1 MPRETEINESMSART
16 WISPVPGRG
25 TAFPS
30 SKPENYRHREGFYGH
45 ALGEKTFNEKIR
57 AACVIAG
64 LQGEG
69 FVNIITANSL
79 RATMIQWLL
88 DANHPE
94 TVIAKKTGHKDMKS
108 LKSYN
113 NLRGD
118 QSKAQ
123 QTNMFGAFNEKKRS
137 FPIDSKPIAGPVV
150 SAREAKRPKTDEDV
164 PPSANHLASI
174 LSRIQ
179 SSGTSSINL
188 SYYDG
193 KK

>member
-1 MPRETEINESMSART
+1 M
-16 WISPVPGRG
+16 
-25 TAFPS
+25 
-30 SKPENYRHREGFYGH
+30 
-45 ALGEKTFNEKIR
+45 L
-57 AACVIAG
+57 
-64 LQGEG
+64 
-69 FVNIITANSL
+69 
-79 RATMIQWLL
+79 
-88 DANHPE
+88 NHPE
-94 TVIAKKTGHKDMKS
+94 TVIAKRTGHKDMKS

-113 NLRGD
+113 NLKGD

-123 QTNMFGAFNEKKRS
+123 QTTIFGVFNEKKRR

-164 PPSANHLASI
+164 PPPADHLASI

-188 SYYDG
+188 TINTGNVSFYGG